1 MSGRDA
7 LSEGTDALHGCLA
20 LMLKG
25 HQRPDTVSFATVLF
39 SPYDMEVIRG
49 ELFD

>member
-7 LSEGTDALHGCLA
+7 LSGGTDALHGCTNA
-20 LMLKG
+20 QG
-25 HQRPDTVSFATVLF
+25 HQRADTVSFATVLF